1 MASTTL
7 AEAMS
12 ECTKFSRRGLDFWV
26 KQKCEMFYQNCG
38 EQKFFMCLVPFPRIG
53 DGKRNPIMPSSCGSR
68 LYRRGMIKSL
78 TLSKATSDVDRT
90 SSVGIAGT

>member
-38 EQKFFMCLVPFPRIG
+38 EQKFFMCLAPFPRIG

-68 LYRRGMIKSL
+68 LYRRGIIKSFD
-78 TLSKATSDVDRT
+78 TGVSCYRCRSN